1 MTTPVPIVLVP
12 GLGCSAR
19 LYAEQIPLL
28 WRYGPVLIA
37 DHRQDD
43 TVAAIA
49 HRILA
54 AAPPVFALVGLSL
67 GGYIAFAVLRQAPER
82 VLRLALLDTSA
93 RPDRPEQREVRESQ
107 IAMAQTGRMAALTD
121 MQYDR
126 MVHGSFLADPRLR
139 QVMHAMSDE
148 NGVDAFVRQQRAI
161 MARPD
166 SRPDLASI
174 ECPTLVLVGEADTL
188 TPPELAQE
196 MANGIHGA
204 HLIVVPACGHLA
216 TIERPEAVNA
226 ALADWMAR

>member
-43 TVAAIA
+43 SVAGMA

-54 AAPPVFALVGLSL
+54 AAPPVFALAGLSL
-67 GGYIAFAVLRQAPER
+67 GGYIAFAMLRQAPDR
-82 VLRLALLDTSA
+82 IVRLALLDTSA
-93 RPDRPEQREVRESQ
+93 RADRPDLRSVREGQ
-107 IAMAQTGRMAALTD
+107 IAMAQAGRMRELAD

-126 MVHGSFLADPRLR
+126 MVHSSLLTDVRLR
-139 QVMHAMSDE
+139 QVMHAMGDE
-148 NGVDAFVRQQRAI
+148 NGAEAFVRQQRAI
-161 MARPD
+161 IDRPD
-166 SRPDLASI
+166 SRPQLAEI
-174 ECPTLVLVGEADTL
+174 DVPTLVLVGEADTL
-188 TPPELAQE
+188 TPPELAHE
-196 MANGIHGA
+196 MAAGIHGA
-204 HLIVVPACGHLA
+204 HLVVVPECGHLS

-226 ALADWMAR
+226 ALADWMER